1 MCIGDFAKFCVFT
14 VFRVF
19 SHFFRLFAFLSIFG
33 FFGMYAS
40 SECNLLGFCVFF
52 RPSEIFA
59 LSFLLGPWVFGHF
72 WGVFDLRIRSW
83 ARDEPTKE
91 VGE

>member
-1 MCIGDFAKFCVFT
+1 MI
-14 VFRVF
+14 
-19 SHFFRLFAFLSIFG
+19 LQNFAFLPFFGYFRIFFDFLHFCQFLG

-59 LSFLLGPWVFGHF
+59 LSFFLGPWVFGHF